1 MNTQRTILLI
11 VLGLIAA
18 ATFGVAAALVVL
30 GRLGLAVALAGAVV
44 LSVAYRW
51 AIGPWHRRWGATDA
65 EASRVLAGDELV
77 PDAAGSTRA
86 VTIDAPAT
94 DVFPWIL
101 QIGFGRA
108 GWYSYD
114 WIDNDGQPSADR
126 IDPDLAGLAVGDV
139 IPMTPTTGF
148 VVRSIDGD
156 RHILVE
162 PGRGRHVVGG
172 DRGGPDRWD
181 VSADQPVPAGAG
193 PRCRGEA
200 LDAFGRPG
208 RLRHGATHAAGHQG
222 QGRSSARRPGRR
234 AAHQPVGLSRRAS
247 STSWYRPVRLRRRES
262 RARTRRWSGQVSAS
276 SRKLTTVVSQS
287 SGSERRPAV

>member
-18 ATFGVAAALVVL
+18 ATFGVAAAVVVL
-30 GRLGLAVALAGAVV
+30 GRLGLTVALAGAVV
-44 LSVAYRW
+44 LSTAYRW
-51 AIGPWHRRWGATDA
+51 VVGPWHRRWGATDA
-65 EASRVLAGDELV
+65 EASRLLAGDELV

-94 DVFPWIL
+94 DVFPWIV

-114 WIDNDGQPSADR
+114 WIDNDGRPSADR

-148 VVRSIDGD
+148 VVRSIDRH
-156 RHILVE
+156 RHILVSQAE
-162 PGRGRHVVGG
+162 DGTSWAVIVE
-172 DRGGPDRWD
+172 DRADAG

-200 LDAFGRPG
+200 LDAFWPTPAPSSWSDACCWASRPGPKQRSPHGPPSGAPTGRPEPES
-208 RLRHGATHAAGHQG
+208 Q
-222 QGRSSARRPGRR
+222 
-234 AAHQPVGLSRRAS
+234 
-247 STSWYRPVRLRRRES
+247 STSLAVDGES
-262 RARTRRWSGQVSAS
+262 LELGP
-276 SRKLTTVVSQS
+276 
-287 SGSERRPAV
+287 GGGAVK